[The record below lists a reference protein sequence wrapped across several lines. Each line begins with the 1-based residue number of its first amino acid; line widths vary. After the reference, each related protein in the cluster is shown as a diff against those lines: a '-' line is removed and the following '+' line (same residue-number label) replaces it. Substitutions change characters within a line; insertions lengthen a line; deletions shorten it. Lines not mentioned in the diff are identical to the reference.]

1 MDKSHGEHT
10 KKTAGDHDS
19 RGSQKILF
27 DYIHFKDSFWTVRDN
42 YFPHILPPLPASKT
56 KELYDK
62 V

>member
-1 MDKSHGEHT
+1 MDKSHGERT
-10 KKTAGDHDS
+10 KKTAGDFQ
-19 RGSQKILF
+19 GSQKIHC